1 MALSQEAQRALDE
14 ALAYARAQDWRR
26 AAECFRRAAHLDAAA
41 AEPRFRMGWAIWKTA
56 ELAKPSVADLALGY
70 GAQLL
75 GLDAIAR
82 ERSRK
87 FAVHARMLREAG
99 HWLREAIAR
108 DPSHARAHYYLA
120 QTLRQLGYRQEAARV
135 AQKAAQ
141 LDPNHAGMA
150 ALAQEYRREAGTP
163 SSTSPPDAGMLNR
176 LTWDDVVLPPRT
188 KRELRQMQL
197 MLEKP
202 DLARELGVEP
212 PTGILLTG
220 APGTGK
226 TTIARVLANEARCRF
241 FSVTP
246 AEINEMY
253 VGESEKRVRELF
265 AKARAAA
272 PSIVFI
278 DEIDAL
284 LPARQ
289 GGVAI
294 HSDKVVNQ
302 FLQEMDGMTPNLRV
316 LVVGATNRP
325 DMLDAAVLRGGRLSR
340 EIVIPLPDAPSR
352 LELLKLFTRN
362 VKLDASVDLAA
373 IAAATDGA
381 SGADLRAI
389 VNEAGLQALIRIADA
404 GDAGA
409 PRLLTREDFEGA
421 MRNLD
426 LGGCFGM
433 EG

>member
-1 MALSQEAQRALDE
+1 MERSQAAQRALE
-14 ALAYARAQDWRR
+14 EGLGYARAEDWQR
-26 AAECFRRAAHLDAAA
+26 ASECFRRAAHLDPAA
-41 AEPRFRMGWAIWKTA
+41 AEPRFRLGWAIWHRA
-56 ELAKPSVADLALGY
+56 ELARPNMADLALGY

-75 GLDAIAR
+75 GFDTVAR
-82 ERSRK
+82 DRSRK
-87 FAVHARMLREAG
+87 FVAHAKMLREAG

-108 DPSHARAHYYLA
+108 DASHARAHYYLA
-120 QTLRQLGYRQEAARV
+120 QVLRQLGYRQEAARV
-135 AQKAAQ
+135 AQKASE
-141 LDPNHAGMA
+141 LDPGHAGMA
-150 ALAQEYRREAGTP
+150 SLAREYSRQAAPASAPKSDDTA
-163 SSTSPPDAGMLNR
+163 TLTR
-176 LTWDDVVLPPRT
+176 LTWEDVVLPART

-197 MLEKP
+197 MLEMP
-202 DLARELGVEP
+202 DVARDLGVEP

-226 TTIARVLANEARCRF
+226 TTIARVLANEAKCRF
-241 FSVTP
+241 FAITP
-246 AEINEMY
+246 ADINQMY
-253 VGESEKRVRELF
+253 VGESEKRVQELF
-265 AKARAAA
+265 ARARAAA

-302 FLQEMDGMTPNLRV
+302 FLQEMDGMTPNHRV

-340 EIVIPLPDAPSR
+340 EIVIPLPDAEAR
-352 LELLKLFTRN
+352 LELLKLFTRK
-362 VKLDASVDLAA
+362 VKLDDAVDLAA
-373 IAAATDGA
+373 IAAQTEGA

-404 GDAGA
+404 ADAAA
-409 PRLLTREDFEGA
+409 PRVLTPEDFAAA
-421 MRNLD
+421 MENLEISAGPN
-426 LGGCFGM
+426 L
-433 EG
+433 EV